1 MGMNVIIITGRLTS
15 DPELKY
21 TQSGKAYAKFR
32 VAVDRKFKNKQG
44 EKETDFIPVVFWD
57 KTAELAGEYL
67 RKGHMVGVTGELRMN
82 SYENSEGKKVTTYE
96 VWGNALEFLETKKS
110 SGGSSERGSSDN
122 EGSSFGKGG
131 DEVSDD
137 EFPF

>member
-21 TQSGKAYAKFR
+21 TQGGKAYAKFSL
-32 VAVDRKFKNKQG
+32 AVERKFKNKQG

-57 KTAELAGEYL
+57 KTAEIAGEYL
-67 RKGHMVGVTGELRMN
+67 RKGHMAGVTGELRMN
-82 SYENSEGKKVTTYE
+82 TYENAEGKKVKNYE

-122 EGSSFGKGG
+122 ESSFSKGG